1 MENVSTDNPL
11 VSVIGLQLNG
21 QVDTLINN
29 IGLTQQSVDLS
40 SINASQYPYIQLQMQ
55 NTDTSNYTPYQL
67 AYWRLTYD
75 PAPEGGLNPGQYFT
89 IKDTVEVGEPLQ
101 FKMAFKNVTDIP
113 FSDSMKVKV
122 VVVDRN
128 NVSHGFPPGP

>member
-1 MENVSTDNPL
+1 MCIRDRLWSGHSIESVTTDNPL

-75 PAPEGGLNPGQYFT
+75 PAPEGLSL
-89 IKDTVEVGEPLQ
+89 IHISEPTRLLS
-101 FKMAFKNVTDIP
+101 I
-113 FSDSMKVKV
+113 S
-122 VVVDRN
+122 
-128 NVSHGFPPGP
+128 